1 MRRRTAFN
9 MLADMRYNAR
19 KAAVWT
25 ALKGGE
31 VINADIDGKRQ
42 EATVLE
48 HLGPEIRVRT
58 PSGAV
63 RIVRQQAF
71 HGIRRPM

>member
-25 ALKGGE
+25 SLKCGE
-31 VINADIDGKRQ
+31 TIIADIDGARQ

-58 PSGAV
+58 EDGAEH
-63 RIVRQQAF
+63 IVRQQAF
-71 HGIRRPM
+71 HGIRRKM